1 MARADRI
8 KLLLLMALFA
18 APALAAWIARDVW
31 RPVGMNNY
39 GELVEPRAPR
49 IDGLVDVAGSPADLG
64 TLRGHWV
71 LLTVVGGDCDEA
83 CRKQI
88 HLGRQV
94 RIAQGREQGRVVRAV
109 VGVSVRPMDG
119 PIAGEPDLK
128 IYAASGE
135 ALSAWT
141 SGRPARTYVMDPL
154 GRVMLRFPAD
164 PEGKGM
170 VRDLRQ
176 LLKASKIG

>member
-1 MARADRI
+1 MVRADRI

-31 RPVGMNNY
+31 RPAGVNNY
-39 GELVEPRAPR
+39 GELVEPCALR
-49 IDGLVDVAGSPADLG
+49 IDGLVDVSGSPADLG

-83 CRKQI
+83 CREQI
-88 HLGRQV
+88 HLSRQV
-94 RIAQGREQGRVVRAV
+94 RIAQGREQSRVVRAV
-109 VGVSVRPMDG
+109 VGALSRPMPG
-119 PIAGEPDLK
+119 PGAGEPDLK
-128 IYAASGE
+128 IFAAPGE

-141 SGRPARTYVMDPL
+141 GGGPARTYVMDPL
-154 GRVMLRFPAD
+154 GRVMLRFPTNPD
-164 PEGKGM
+164 GKGM

>member
-18 APALAAWIARDVW
+18 APALAAWIARDIW
-31 RPVGMNNY
+31 RPSGMNNY

-49 IDGLVDVAGSPADLG
+49 IAGLVDAVGRPADLG

-71 LLTVVGGDCDEA
+71 LLTVVGGDCDAA

-88 HLGRQV
+88 HLCRQV

-119 PIAGEPDLK
+119 PGAGEPDLK
-128 IYAASGE
+128 IYAAPVA

-141 SGRPARTYVMDPL
+141 GGGPARTYVMDPL
-154 GRVMLRFPAD
+154 GRVMLRFPVV

-170 VRDLRQ
+170 VRDLHQ

>member
-18 APALAAWIARDVW
+18 APALVAWIARDVW
-31 RPVGMNNY
+31 RPSGMNNY

-49 IDGLVDVAGSPADLG
+49 IAGLVDVAGSPADLG
-64 TLRGHWV
+64 ALRGHWV

-83 CRKQI
+83 CREEI

-94 RIAQGREQGRVVRAV
+94 RIAQGREQGRVARAV
-109 VGVSVRPMDG
+109 VGVSVRQMDVPG
-119 PIAGEPDLK
+119 ADEPDLK
-128 IYAASGE
+128 IYAAPGE

-141 SGRPARTYVMDPL
+141 GGGPARTYVMDPL

>member
-31 RPVGMNNY
+31 RPAGMNNY
-39 GELVEPRAPR
+39 GELVEPSAPR
-49 IDGLVDVAGSPADLG
+49 IAGLVDIAGSPADLG

-83 CRKQI
+83 CREQI

-109 VGVSVRPMDG
+109 VVSVRPMDG

-141 SGRPARTYVMDPL
+141 GGGPARTYVMDPL